1 MNTKILNNILY
12 FTESPVNIPSETAL
26 TESMKDDD
34 GTWVLTKRKYYIYT
48 WGFGEYKKAISH
60 P

>member
-34 GTWVLTKRKYYIYT
+34 GTWVLTKIKFY
-48 WGFGEYKKAISH
+48 F
-60 P
+60 